1 MDSVRPGCE
10 QWEDAIGMGKQQPAI
25 ETAVIYWG
33 PSNLHAEA
41 YASRLDAPLFNIHY
55 LGWKR
60 GPLVALIKYVPQFLQ
75 TWAVLLRHR
84 PSVVYVIISP
94 VFAALSVYLYCL
106 FSGAA
111 YVMDVHNHA
120 LYGDKWRWSIPLVGF
135 LARRALVSVVDQPR
149 NAQLFD
155 SWGAKVLILE
165 RPPKAISS
173 DRLKYIDDPNRFSVT
188 VINTFAPDEP
198 LDPIFGAARKYPD
211 VPFYILGDT
220 SQAENGLLNIAPPN
234 IVFTGYLHG
243 EDYWN
248 RLYSSR
254 AVIALTTA
262 EYSLLSGAIEAMALG
277 KPPILSRRQALKEY
291 FTKGTVFV
299 DHTAE
304 SIVVGISEL
313 QQNEDRLIEEIS
325 ELNTEKQLRWEAVVE
340 ELMTLIK
347 GETCKEASMLGG

>member
-1 MDSVRPGCE
+1 
-10 QWEDAIGMGKQQPAI
+10 
-25 ETAVIYWG
+25 
-33 PSNLHAEA
+33 
-41 YASRLDAPLFNIHY
+41 
-55 LGWKR
+55 
-60 GPLVALIKYVPQFLQ
+60 
-75 TWAVLLRHR
+75 
-84 PSVVYVIISP
+84 
-94 VFAALSVYLYCL
+94 
-106 FSGAA
+106 
-111 YVMDVHNHA
+111 
-120 LYGDKWRWSIPLVGF
+120 
-135 LARRALVSVVDQPR
+135 VDQPR

-198 LDPIFGAARKYPD
+198 LDPIYGAARRYPD

-220 SQAENGLLNIAPPN
+220 SQAENGLLNIAPQN

-277 KPPILSRRQALKEY
+277 KPPILSRRQALTEY
-291 FTKGTVFV
+291 FSKGTVFV

-325 ELNTEKQLRWEAVVE
+325 ELNIEKQHRWEAVVE

>member
-1 MDSVRPGCE
+1 MIV
-10 QWEDAIGMGKQQPAI
+10 KQRSDD
-25 ETAVIYWG
+25 TAVIYWG

-41 YASRLDAPLFNIHY
+41 YASRLGAPLYNIHY

-60 GPLVALIKYVPQFLQ
+60 GPLVALLKYVPQFLK
-75 TWAVLLRHR
+75 TWAVLLRRR

-94 VFAALSVYLYCL
+94 VFAALSVYIYCRL
-106 FSGAA
+106 SGAA

-120 LYGDKWRWSIPLVGF
+120 LYGGKWRWSVPLVRF
-135 LARRALVSVVDQPR
+135 LAKRSLVNVVDQPR
-149 NAQLFD
+149 NEQLFE
-155 SWGAKVLILE
+155 SWGTQVLILE

-173 DRLKYIDDPNRFSVT
+173 ERLKYLDDPNRFSVT

-198 LDPIFGAARKYPD
+198 LDPIFGAARKFPE
-211 VPFYILGDT
+211 VPFFILGDI
-220 SQAENGLLNIAPPN
+220 SQADNGLLDAAPQN

-243 EDYWN
+243 DDYWN

-262 EYSLLSGAIEAMALG
+262 QYSLLSGAIEAMALG
-277 KPPILSRRQALKEY
+277 KPPILSRRQALTEY
-291 FTKGTVFV
+291 FTKGTIFV

-304 SIVVGISEL
+304 SIVAGISEL
-313 QQNEDRLIEEIS
+313 QQNRDRLTQEIS
-325 ELNTEKQLRWEAVVE
+325 ELNIEKRDRWESVVQ
-340 ELMTLIK
+340 ELLTLIK